1 MARLD
6 QLRSM
11 LNGDPD
17 DPFLNFALAM
27 EYVKVGQPEEA
38 LAQFSRVMELDHKYV
53 PAYFQ
58 KANLLVS
65 LDRHEEAKQVFAEA
79 LAVAEQ
85 AGDRHAAAE
94 IRDALALLG

>member
-1 MARLD
+1 MSRLD
-6 QLRSM
+6 QLGKM
-11 LNGDPD
+11 LAGDPE

-27 EYVKVGQPEEA
+27 EYAKAGRHDES
-38 LAQFSRVMELDHKYV
+38 LAQFDRVIELDRKYV

-65 LDRHEEAKQVFAEA
+65 ANRKPEARDVFTQA

-85 AGDRHAAAE
+85 TGDKHAAAE
-94 IRDALALLG
+94 IREALALLG